1 MEANQYQ
8 ELAARTLVDRPD
20 IEIPDREMMLVWEA
34 LGLAGEAGE
43 VANHVKKG
51 VFHQHGIDIEKL
63 KNEIGDTLWYAAALC
78 TTLGLDLSEIMQAN
92 IKKLEVRYPNGF
104 TAEASKRRV
113 DVNGVPLRQS
123 DGDQGRKP
131 KNK

>member
-1 MEANQYQ
+1 MDANHYQ

-20 IEIPDREMMLVWEA
+20 REISDREMMIVWEA

-51 VFHQHGIDIEKL
+51 VFHGHGLDLEKL

-92 IKKLEVRYPNGF
+92 VKKLEVRYPNGYNS
-104 TAEASKRRV
+104 EDSKRRV
-113 DVNGVPLRQS
+113 DVNGVETSEGQES
-123 DGDQGRKP
+123 STESKEAH
-131 KNK
+131 